1 MIAAVITA
9 QPNPSL
15 YDEAITMRASGL
27 KPKSLYTFHS
37 HVTMDRNEAFECEA
51 HYESDAKGI
60 IDLEKHTSL
69 GGSYTGTEPM
79 GLFWAMKPSTKNKHP
94 FAIPERK
101 RADPPLDVTVSLYVG
116 ARTSSFLN
124 ESSKEICSLLVR
136 RRFMAPGVTRT
147 VVRDNGLH
155 AFLFLPP
162 GPGPFPGII
171 TIDGLMPGT
180 NEDKPALLASR
191 GYAALGLP
199 FYGIEGLPQDY
210 KDTCFK
216 LEYFES
222 ALRYMQNHEKVDAE
236 RGIGLVTLCFA
247 VPIALAMV
255 TFLSGISCVIGING
269 PLSILHN
276 PMSYKGISWA
286 YYDTSDKVKH
296 SASNG
301 AQMHRT
307 LYNFPSTSDEAKA
320 STLEFYKKRD
330 VAFMF
335 VAALDD
341 DAQASEYYVNVL
353 ERLLKESNHPD
364 FQVERYP
371 GAGHLIKQ
379 PYIPHISVMYN
390 RSFRALSAL
399 GGLSKPHCRAQEDSW
414 KKQLDFLHKHL
425 KSLCVRSSA
434 KS

>member
-1 MIAAVITA
+1 MEKVIINA

-15 YDEAITMRASGL
+15 YDEPIAIKANGL
-27 KPKSLYTFHS
+27 KQESMYTFHS
-37 HVTMDRNEAFECEA
+37 HVVIERDEAFECLA
-51 HYESDAKGI
+51 QYKSDSKGI
-60 IDLEKHTSL
+60 IDLGNHASL
-69 GGSYTGTEPM
+69 GGSYTGIEPM
-79 GLFWAMKPSTKNKHP
+79 GLFWAMKPATKNKYP
-94 FAIPERK
+94 FAVPERK
-101 RADPPLDVTVSLYVG
+101 LANQALDVTISAHEG
-116 ARTSSFLN
+116 ALTSSLQT
-124 ESSKEICSLLVR
+124 KAYKAICSVKIQ

-210 KDTCFK
+210 ENTCFK

-222 ALRYMQNHEKVDAE
+222 ALRYLQNHEKVDAE
-236 RGIGLVTLCFA
+236 RGIGLVTLCLGLHFG
-247 VPIALAMV
+247 LAMA
-255 TFLSGISCVIGING
+255 TFLSGISCMIGING
-269 PLSILHN
+269 PLSVLHN
-276 PMSYKGISWA
+276 PMSYKGIKWSPHK
-286 YYDTSDKVKH
+286 TLKTVKR
-296 SASNG
+296 SSSTNAVL
-301 AQMHRT
+301 HRT
-307 LYNFPSTSDEAKA
+307 WYNFPATYDEAKA

-353 ERLLKESNHPD
+353 ERLLKESNHPVFRID
-364 FQVERYP
+364 RYS
-371 GAGHLIKQ
+371 GAGHVFKQ
-379 PYIPHISVMYN
+379 PYMPHSPFMYN
-390 RSFRALSAL
+390 RIFGETL
-399 GGLSKPHCRAQEDSW
+399 GFGGVTGPHSKAQEDSW
-414 KKQLDFLHKHL
+414 KKQLGFLHKHL
-425 KSLCVRSSA
+425 KLRRVNPAA
-434 KS
+434 KL

>member
-222 ALRYMQNHEKVDAE
+222 ALRYLQNHEKVDAE
-236 RGIGLVTLCFA
+236 RGIGLVTLCFG
-247 VPIALAMV
+247 VPVALAMA

-269 PLSILHN
+269 PLWVLHN
-276 PMSYKGISWA
+276 PMSYKGINWSPYMTLNA
-286 YYDTSDKVKH
+286 QH
-296 SASNG
+296 SEGNG
-301 AQMHRT
+301 VQLHRT
-307 LYNFPSTSDEAKA
+307 CYNFPHTHNEAKVW
-320 STLEFYKKRD
+320 TVEFYKKREI
-330 VAFMF
+330 AFMF
-335 VAALDD
+335 VAGLDD
-341 DAQASEYYVNVL
+341 DGQASEYYVNVV
-353 ERLLKESNHPD
+353 EKLLKESNHSNFEID
-364 FQVERYP
+364 RYP
-371 GAGHLIKQ
+371 GAGHLFKQ
-379 PYIPHISVMYN
+379 PYMPHISVMYN
-390 RSFRALSAL
+390 RTYGELGL
-399 GGLSKPHCRAQEDSW
+399 GGVTGSHCRAQEDSW

-425 KSLCVRSSA
+425 KLRRIKPTA
-434 KS
+434 KL